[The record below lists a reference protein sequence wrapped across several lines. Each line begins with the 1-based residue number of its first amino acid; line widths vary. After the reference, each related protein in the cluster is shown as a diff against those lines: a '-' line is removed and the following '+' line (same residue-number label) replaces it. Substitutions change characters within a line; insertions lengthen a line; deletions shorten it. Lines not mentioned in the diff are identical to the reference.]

1 MIDPAQQQ
9 KEFMRQA
16 ATNAGITGKL
26 YIDANPKDCFLRLKV
41 VNLTNFDP
49 TDLIKM
55 LCSALVMV
63 GESLNLEV
71 KTHVR
76 QGGKNG

>member
-1 MIDPAQQQ
+1 MIDPAQKQQ
-9 KEFMRQA
+9 EFMRQA

-26 YIDANPKDCFLRLKV
+26 YIDANPKECFLRLKV
-41 VNLTNFDP
+41 VNLTNLDP
-49 TDLIKM
+49 ADLIKM

-63 GESLNLEV
+63 GQSLNLEV

-76 QGGKNG
+76 QGDKNE